1 MNLAIVGTGKM
12 GRAVEEAA
20 AGRGHH
26 VLTRL
31 GRGDNLAS
39 AVGADV
45 AVEFTRPDQAERNV
59 TALVEMGIPTVCGT
73 TGWSP
78 AAAESRA
85 DARGVPLLVAPNFSI
100 GMAVLRA
107 LASLAAQRLSPFPGF
122 EPGVFER
129 HHSQKADS
137 PSGSAKL
144 LARAIAEGSGRDQVP
159 IAALRQGSQPG
170 EHTVHF
176 EGESEEL
183 LLTHRVRSRAVFATG
198 AIAAAEW
205 IVRAR
210 PSGAVRF
217 EDFLERSRA

>member
-1 MNLAIVGTGKM
+1 MNLAIVGIGRM

-20 AGRGHH
+20 STRGHR
-26 VLTRL
+26 VLARI
-31 GRGDNLAS
+31 GREDDLSCAGD
-39 AVGADV
+39 VDV
-45 AVEFTRPDQAERNV
+45 VIEFTCPDQAERNV
-59 TALVEMGIPTVCGT
+59 MTLVEMGIPTVSGT

-78 AAAESRA
+78 TDAESRA
-85 DARGVPLLVAPNFSI
+85 NARGVPLLVAPNFSI
-100 GMAVLRA
+100 GMAALRA
-107 LASLAAQRLSPFPGF
+107 LASIAAQRLAAFPEF

-144 LARAIAEGSGRDQVP
+144 LARAVAVGSGRDHVP

-176 EGESEEL
+176 EGEYEEL
-183 LLTHRVRSRAVFATG
+183 LLTHRVRSRSVFANG

-217 EDFLERSRA
+217 EDFLERSRT